1 MVKTLKPLSQQCLWQ
16 GYFDFL
22 TVGLFFFVMDYSDKN
37 CPCDNSLSRLYHP
50 FHTLLMEG
58 RGVEILIELSPIKID
73 GHTFLS
79 VSVALPKTNLLV
91 VTSEK
96 GYIMCGALDV
106 ALLNEKLRDRKI
118 IAGRAVGVKTI
129 EQLLE
134 APLESVTLEAEA
146 LGIHKGM
153 IGKAALLKMI

>member
-1 MVKTLKPLSQQCLWQ
+1 MI
-16 GYFDFL
+16 D
-22 TVGLFFFVMDYSDKN
+22 
-37 CPCDNSLSRLYHP
+37 
-50 FHTLLMEG
+50 
-58 RGVEILIELSPIKID
+58 LSPIDIN

-91 VTSEK
+91 VTSDK

-106 ALLNEKLRDRKI
+106 SLLNDKLKDRKV

-134 APLESVTLEAEA
+134 APLESVTYEAEA
-146 LGIHKGM
+146 IGIHKGM
-153 IGKAALLKMI
+153 TGKEAMLKMI